1 MKKRIVLMSLATV
14 LVVSMYANCIYAST
28 TDGGKEFV
36 EKFYVEYLNMLTR
49 ETTET
54 LRDNMLTSDFR
65 KRLEKQEASEG
76 ADLILR
82 AQDANEESAKTVKVM
97 PKLNRWYVVS
107 YLDIYSNTREEIPV
121 HLTTVA
127 GKTKIDKIVTEGKS
141 IPKASKSNVKANYDK
156 AKDMALLTTF
166 YEKYLYQVA
175 TDERVDC
182 RYRHLTNDLHSRIQ
196 KSSMSENRKSELVCA
211 IAQAS
216 ADASSTVSVTHL
228 QGMDYLV
235 TFTSVGKTYRCK
247 VHLTSANGKLA
258 IDAIDIVK

>member
-1 MKKRIVLMSLATV
+1 MKKNFILTCLAAVMTIC
-14 LVVSMYANCIYAST
+14 MHPNCIYAST

-49 ETTET
+49 ETAET

-107 YLDIYSNTREEIPV
+107 YLDIYSNIREEIPV

-141 IPKASKSNVKANYDK
+141 IPKVAKSNVKANYDK
-156 AKDMALLTTF
+156 TKDIALLTTF
-166 YEKYLYQVA
+166 YEKYLWGV
-175 TDERVDC
+175 
-182 RYRHLTNDLHSRIQ
+182 LKI
-196 KSSMSENRKSELVCA
+196 K
-211 IAQAS
+211 
-216 ADASSTVSVTHL
+216 
-228 QGMDYLV
+228 
-235 TFTSVGKTYRCK
+235 
-247 VHLTSANGKLA
+247 
-258 IDAIDIVK
+258 

>member
-1 MKKRIVLMSLATV
+1 MLPC
-14 LVVSMYANCIYAST
+14 LVAFLIMCMHQNCIYAST
-28 TDGGKEFV
+28 TDKGKEFI
-36 EKFYVEYLNMLTR
+36 EKFYVEYLNVLTR

-54 LRDNMLTSDFR
+54 LKDNMLTSDFR

-82 AQDANEESAKTVKVM
+82 AQDANEESAKTIKVM

-107 YLDIYSNTREEIPV
+107 YLDIYSNIREEIPV

-127 GKTKIDKIVTEGKS
+127 GKTKIDNIIIEGKS
-141 IPKASKSNVKANYDK
+141 IPKAAKSNVKANYNK
-156 AKDMALLTTF
+156 TKDMALLTTF

-175 TDERVDC
+175 TDEKANC
-182 RYRHLTNDLHSRIQ
+182 RYGYLTNDLHSRIQ
-196 KSSMSENRKSELVCA
+196 KSSMSENRQSELVCG

-216 ADASSTVSVTHL
+216 AAAPATVSVTHL

-235 TFTSVGKTYRCK
+235 TFISDGKEYNIK
-247 VHLTSANGKLA
+247 VHLTSANGKFA
-258 IDAIDIVK
+258 IVAIDIVKP